1 MVWHVP
7 NNVPMYSAAREA
19 FFKYYTNTK
28 FLKNYGSTLQ
38 SMYMKYAPLKK
49 IKIEGKYFL

>member
-7 NNVPMYSAAREA
+7 NNVPMYSAAVEA

-28 FLKNYGSTLQ
+28 FPKSYGSTLQ
-38 SMYMKYAPLKK
+38 SLFAKYAPLKQVT
-49 IKIEGKYFL
+49 IPGKCFL